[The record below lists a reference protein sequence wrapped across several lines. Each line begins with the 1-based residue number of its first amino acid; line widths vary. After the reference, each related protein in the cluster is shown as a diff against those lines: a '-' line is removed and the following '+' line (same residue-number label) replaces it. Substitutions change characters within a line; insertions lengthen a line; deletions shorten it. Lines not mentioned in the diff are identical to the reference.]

1 MQIKLSDKFY
11 LFKDLITL
19 SNKSF
24 IKDIDQQIDSGNL
37 CLEVPKYQTYNNLY
51 NIMKHK
57 NNWKTLYNAIKDKV
71 LSIDKNIKLH
81 SSWANVSKESSCF
94 INHTHPTEF
103 TAVYYLKNNLSCF
116 GTIIEDSVIIPGEE
130 NSLLI
135 FDPKIK
141 HSIVNTPNNIY
152 KNIGPRYSI
161 VFDFISDRK

>member
-1 MQIKLSDKFY
+1 MEQIMQIKLSDKFY
-11 LFKDLITL
+11 LFKNLITL

-24 IKDIDQQIDSGNL
+24 INDIDQQIDSGNL
-37 CLEVPKYQTYNNLY
+37 CLEV
-51 NIMKHK
+51 
-57 NNWKTLYNAIKDKV
+57 
-71 LSIDKNIKLH
+71 
-81 SSWANVSKESSCF
+81 
-94 INHTHPTEF
+94 